1 MMGKD
6 KPVEVSAKKPV
17 TRKVSVFNKPTALHH
32 DPRFVS
38 DERQV
43 VRGLSKKYGFLQRS
57 LEEQLGRCQALA
69 KRATSDED
77 RRAAQALAREIVGA
91 GD

>member
-1 MMGKD
+1 M
-6 KPVEVSAKKPV
+6 EVSAKKPV
-17 TRKVSVFNKPTALHH
+17 TRKAAVFKTPAALRH

-57 LEEQLGRCQALA
+57 LEEQLGRCQQLA
-69 KRATSDED
+69 KRATSDAD
-77 RRAAQALAREIVGA
+77 RGAAQALAREIVGA